1 MSKILIIEDEPD
13 MVMGLRDSFE
23 MEGYEVIFA
32 GDGEEGIEKALTEKP
47 DLVLLD
53 LMLPKK
59 SGLDVCRDLRR
70 NGFAAP
76 IVMLTARS
84 QEIDKVLGL
93 ECGADDYVTKPFGL
107 SELHARVRAN
117 LRRSSNQVVT
127 ISNYA
132 FADVEVDFQRHRLA
146 KAGRELDISPRELDL
161 LKHLILHR
169 GETVTRERLLD
180 EVWGVDAMTFT
191 RTIDTHIA
199 KLRQKIEDNP
209 DIPQYIITVHR
220 VGYKFTG

>member
-1 MSKILIIEDEPD
+1 MNKILIIEDEPD

-23 MEGYEVIFA
+23 MEGYEVSYA
-32 GDGEEGIEKALTEKP
+32 CDGEEGFEKALKEKP

-59 SGLDVCRDLRR
+59 SGLDVCRELRR
-70 NGFAAP
+70 NGFGSP

-127 ISNYA
+127 VTNYS
-132 FADVEVDFQRHRLA
+132 FSDVEIDFLKHRMT
-146 KAGRELDISPRELDL
+146 KAGNVVDLTSREFDL
-161 LKHLILHR
+161 LKYLITHR
-169 GETVTRERLLD
+169 GETLSREQMLD
-180 EVWGVDAMTFT
+180 QVWGVDAMTFT
-191 RTIDTHIA
+191 RTVDTHIA
-199 KLRQKIEDNP
+199 KLRQKIEADVENP
-209 DIPQYIITVHR
+209 CFIITIHR